1 MTYNLL
7 HDCGYEVGWRFYK
20 DFGEEVP
27 KDFYAITEAIAF
39 AEKLGYSDEFIIVTV
54 VIHKSKSKRD
64 WEAEFIVKR
73 MSEHG
78 SITPFSDRIKGE
90 IEFIKTLLA
99 AKDREKEHVIQ
110 NIINLA
116 DELESEC
123 NNDKLGDKGTQQWQA
138 FKGFRNTIRDKYLN
152 N

>member
-1 MTYNLL
+1 M
-7 HDCGYEVGWRFYK
+7 R
-20 DFGEEVP
+20 
-27 KDFYAITEAIAF
+27 
-39 AEKLGYSDEFIIVTV
+39 
-54 VIHKSKSKRD
+54 
-64 WEAEFIVKR
+64 
-73 MSEHG
+73 
-78 SITPFSDRIKGE
+78 
-90 IEFIKTLLA
+90 
-99 AKDREKEHVIQ
+99 KEHVIQ